1 MYLKFI
7 LWNNTITKLQQQNLG
22 ATQTDTEIKDKRGWE
37 RDVSVFV
44 CVAVIL

>member
-1 MYLKFI
+1 MKQYTYKI
-7 LWNNTITKLQQQNLG
+7 TIKKLR
-22 ATQTDTEIKDKRGWE
+22 ATQRYTKTLGERESEWE